1 MELETLNN
9 RNDIE
14 NIIIIS
20 DIPMQYDI
28 IGRYF
33 VEIWFDNNSVV
44 LYQTSSKAYIDYK
57 IM

>member
-1 MELETLNN
+1 MELETLSNG
-9 RNDIE
+9 NDIE

-20 DIPMQYDI
+20 NIPMQYAI

-33 VEIWFDNNSVV
+33 VEF

>member
-1 MELETLNN
+1 MELETLSNGY
-9 RNDIE
+9 DIE

-20 DIPMQYDI
+20 NIPMQYAV

-33 VEIWFDNNSVV
+33 DKF
-44 LYQTSSKAYIDYK
+44 SSFISNYIDYK

>member
-1 MELETLNN
+1 MELETLSNG
-9 RNDIE
+9 NDIE

-20 DIPMQYDI
+20 NIPMQYAI

-33 VEIWFDNNSVV
+33 DIV